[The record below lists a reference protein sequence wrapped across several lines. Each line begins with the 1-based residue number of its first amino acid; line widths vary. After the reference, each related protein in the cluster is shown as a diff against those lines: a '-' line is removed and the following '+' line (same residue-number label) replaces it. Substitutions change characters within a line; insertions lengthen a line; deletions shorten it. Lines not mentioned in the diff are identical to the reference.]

1 MATLERRLST
11 EVHGLEELREELAGA
26 RREAAL
32 AGQKA
37 RVRELRLRE
46 KLEAA
51 LLEADRRQARAAAA
65 AEEEQEQE
73 LGEEGNEET
82 VGAEAGPIAAQNI
95 GSKEVRGAGTRGRD
109 VDDVK
114 LWERDLRVS
123 GERALLQEASAR
135 GMVLSAQVRALEGQL
150 SNEREV
156 GTSLTDKLLE
166 MQQQIDEA
174 DADRGKARRTAE
186 DARTAARMAEEA
198 LMRALGERDVAR
210 RQLQERDDQTAD
222 LQEQLLRVREELKF
236 PKLQRFNEYRENEG
250 SGNRKLPCF

>member
-1 MATLERRLST
+1 M
-11 EVHGLEELREELAGA
+11 
-26 RREAAL
+26 
-32 AGQKA
+32 
-37 RVRELRLRE
+37 RELRLRE

-95 GSKEVRGAGTRGRD
+95 GSEEARGAGTRGRD

-114 LWERDLRVS
+114 LRERDLRVS

-210 RQLQERDDQTAD
+210 RQLQDRDDQTAD

-236 PKLQRFNEYRENEG
+236 LKLQRFNEYRENEG